1 MTRTWKKPYSQST
14 KPTARRL
21 SCRFTFLCNV
31 AIFTVH
37 FIEVCPS
44 RPLMNI
50 HTSDVTPRIKQK
62 RSTWWTL
69 KSRHHHCCFKCM
81 FKELMSLLTRSW
93 QSQPLTCKNCKSPRS
108 CVQSHRVK
116 EDYSLMGSSIMWLT
130 ASSSTD
136 THPGR
141 TCTAWAPRWSPHIK
155 SGPSGWWHSLGT
167 VWPHS
172 DTGLAG
178 PGPTGGAPGIVQ
190 AEKELTYIA
199 SQLWSCCCI

>member
-1 MTRTWKKPYSQST
+1 
-14 KPTARRL
+14 
-21 SCRFTFLCNV
+21 
-31 AIFTVH
+31 
-37 FIEVCPS
+37 
-44 RPLMNI
+44 
-50 HTSDVTPRIKQK
+50 
-62 RSTWWTL
+62 
-69 KSRHHHCCFKCM
+69 M

-108 CVQSHRVK
+108 CVQPHRVK

-178 PGPTGGAPGIVQ
+178 PGPTGGAPGIGQ
-190 AEKELTYIA
+190 AEKELTLRRNCGAAAAYQGLQIFITRV
-199 SQLWSCCCI
+199 SKVNPKLNI